1 MWQRQ
6 AKPARLVSVPAHFD
20 RWHPERLFEYRSPH
34 SRENLPLRF
43 FQSEELFGFP
53 AILPTHFVRPAHF
66 AGAEFLF
73 ESFPHRSPIDSLADL
88 RLQSLALRGAGACP
102 ASCVEQSHALPAR
115 NADGIFNKLLVS

>member
-1 MWQRQ
+1 VSLHERQVFIAGDFFMSTLLLIWWRRQ
-6 AKPARLVSVPAHFD
+6 AKPARLVSKPAHFD

-53 AILPTHFVRPAHF
+53 AILPTHFVRLAHF

-88 RLQSLALRGAGACP
+88 RLQSLAP
-102 ASCVEQSHALPAR
+102 
-115 NADGIFNKLLVS
+115 